1 LRVDKLLP
9 CDKSSEE
16 EAPARMAVLPE
27 HGHRR
32 LDPVSEHRIAHPAQQ
47 DSVGD
52 GARGQVYL
60 YPHPLTLARDHA
72 EAERIRLAD
81 SAAYSSM
88 AATWGRLGGLSTF
101 YRYGREHFRLLALH
115 RWGNATALA
124 DLTARMERRRP

>member
-1 LRVDKLLP
+1 VAGTRGTGNGSLGKEVAGAVVT
-9 CDKSSEE
+9 SEQ
-16 EAPARMAVLPE
+16 P
-27 HGHRR
+27 
-32 LDPVSEHRIAHPAQQ
+32 
-47 DSVGD
+47 
-52 GARGQVYL
+52 YL
-60 YPHPLTLARDHA
+60 YPHPLTLARYHA